1 MNKLIFLVVFTSLS
15 FLSFG
20 QKLKFKIEGQKDTT
34 IFLVKYLGKGL
45 YYADTAE
52 MKNGVVEYDGAK
64 QEPGVLAVL
73 LPGNKYFEFIYDNQ
87 EINIETKAPDFVET
101 MNVKKSEDNRVF
113 YDYMRFLKTQRE
125 KANKLSEERSKLSK
139 EDEKYTGLTEKIK
152 AISKEVVSYQKEL
165 VKNNEGKLV
174 SKIVKMGIDIEVPE
188 APVDADGKK
197 IDSLFAY
204 HYYRDHYF
212 DNIDFNDD
220 RLVNSSVFHSRL
232 ESYFSKS
239 MMVQHWDTIVKYA
252 FKLCDQLDPKSK
264 AFSYCVNW
272 ITSSY
277 EKSNIMGMDKVFV
290 KMGERYYCTKN
301 SEGESLA
308 TWMYDEKLEKLCE
321 KVQAN
326 KNLVMGVKPPNLIL
340 RDTTD
345 ANWSDFYSLESEYTI
360 LYFWDPGCGHCKKTT
375 PKMQK
380 LYIEKFKDRNIE
392 IFAIGKAVGEDFEA
406 WKKFI
411 KEHNLTFINVAV
423 TESLFAAATKDARQ
437 FVPEFTT
444 IESLNYQSTYDIFSL
459 PRVFLLDKDKKIIGK
474 QMSVSQ
480 LEDML
485 DHLQGVKDAPKL
497 FPPNPEEDEQMQH

>member
-1 MNKLIFLVVFTSLS
+1 MKKLLIFLFIALSITSFS
-15 FLSFG
+15 

-34 IFLVKYLGKGL
+34 LFLVKYLGKGL

-52 MKNGVVEYDGAK
+52 MKNGVVEYDGSK

-73 LPGNKYFEFIYDNQ
+73 LHGNKYFEFIYDNK
-87 EINIETKAPDFVET
+87 EVSIETKSPDFVGT
-101 MNVKKSEDNRVF
+101 MNVKKSEDNKVF

-125 KANKLSEERSKLSK
+125 KANKLSEERSNIDK
-139 EDEKYTGLTEKIK
+139 ENDKYSELTEKIN
-152 AISKEVVSYQKEL
+152 AVSKEVVAYQKEL

-174 SKIVKMGIDIEVPE
+174 SKIVKMGIDIEIPE
-188 APVDADGKK
+188 APLDAEGKK

-220 RLVNSSVFHSRL
+220 RLVNSSIFHTRL
-232 ESYFSKS
+232 ESYFSKN
-239 MMVQHWDTIVKYA
+239 MMVQHWDTVVKYA
-252 FKLCDQLDPKSK
+252 FELCDQLDPKSK

-290 KMGERYYCTKN
+290 KMGERYYCTKDA
-301 SEGESLA
+301 EGKSKA
-308 TWMYDEKLEKLCE
+308 HWMDDEKLEKLCE
-321 KVQAN
+321 KVQTN

-345 ANWSDFYSLESEYTI
+345 VNWKDFYSLEAEYTI
-360 LYFWDPGCGHCKKTT
+360 LYFWDPNCGHCKKTT
-375 PKMQK
+375 PKMEK
-380 LYIEKFKDRNIE
+380 LYAEKFKDRNIE
-392 IFAIGKAVGEDFEA
+392 IFAIGKAVGDDFED

-411 KEHNLTFINVAV
+411 KEHDLSFINVAV

-437 FVPEFTT
+437 FVPKYTT

-497 FPPNPEEDEQMQH
+497 FPPDPEEDEQMQH